1 MQYKPFGKTGL
12 NISKMAL
19 GTWGMGG
26 AGWDQYPKE
35 TRIDAILAAIENG
48 VNLIDTAPAYNA
60 GAAEKLVGEAL
71 AKNGLRDQVYISTKC
86 GNEFIDG
93 KYVRNGRPE
102 RILSLC
108 EESLDRL
115 QTDHVDIMLV
125 HWPDPNVPFSETMPA
140 LAQLKT
146 EGKIRHIGVSN
157 FSKEQIEEA
166 AQYCDIEV
174 IQPQYSMVVRQAEP
188 LMQWAVENGLAT
200 MAYGALGG
208 GILTGRYRKAQEY
221 PEMDSRN
228 RFYKFFKEPEFSNVM
243 KLLAV
248 MDQIAEKRGVPVA
261 QVALNWTARK
271 EFVSTCLVGA
281 QTRDKIEQNTAAFTW
296 QLDPEEIRVLDQA
309 VALLEA

>member
-71 AKNGLRDQVYISTKC
+71 AKNGLRDQVYLSTKC

-125 HWPDPNVPFSETMPA
+125 HWPDPNVPFSRDHA
-140 LAQLKT
+140 GA
-146 EGKIRHIGVSN
+146 
-157 FSKEQIEEA
+157 
-166 AQYCDIEV
+166 C
-174 IQPQYSMVVRQAEP
+174 
-188 LMQWAVENGLAT
+188 AVK
-200 MAYGALGG
+200 GG
-208 GILTGRYRKAQEY
+208 GKDPSHRSVELLKRADRGGR
-221 PEMDSRN
+221 
-228 RFYKFFKEPEFSNVM
+228 
-243 KLLAV
+243 AV
-248 MDQIAEKRGVPVA
+248 
-261 QVALNWTARK
+261 L
-271 EFVSTCLVGA
+271 
-281 QTRDKIEQNTAAFTW
+281 
-296 QLDPEEIRVLDQA
+296 
-309 VALLEA
+309 